1 PFHCFRFSKAKPFF
15 PLRLRQVIPST
26 YRRNDNKL
34 GKASALDLMKALPL
48 NSDKGCTSVLCSEG
62 VEICHPHKT
71 DNTVQL
77 LRLLCISYGNLSMKK
92 ALKTSLKCF
101 LRNPTPAFRFSALMQ
116 DFPLLHRLRSLCP
129 AYEFLLS

>member
-1 PFHCFRFSKAKPFF
+1 MNIKIGTALIYASFFQHGIFLVLHVIQFLVFAAKPIVSCF
-15 PLRLRQVIPST
+15 LRQVIPSI

-34 GKASALDLMKALPL
+34 GKASTLDLMKALPL

-101 LRNPTPAFRFSALMQ
+101 FRNPIAAF
-116 DFPLLHRLRSLCP
+116 
-129 AYEFLLS
+129 